1 MTGRPRVLAESPTKT
16 PARVAA
22 RPRLLMLVQTLPYP
36 PDSGVAIRTYNV
48 MRLLARDYDVT
59 ALCFYRVKHGQVSR
73 DLDACVRGLSSIAS
87 VRAFAIP
94 QEHSR
99 LRLLWDHGRS
109 VLTRKVYTDYA
120 YESEEF
126 AAAVRAEVARGD
138 YALVHIDSLDLAPYL
153 RFLGDL
159 PVVCVHHNVESALL
173 RRRAGVAKSA
183 ILKRYLSFQATL
195 MERAEREWCPR
206 VDLNVV
212 VSPDDAK
219 GIAAIAPT
227 ARVELVPNGVDIETY
242 RPGVVTNP
250 RGVVFVGGTTWFPNR
265 DALEF
270 FAQDVLPILR
280 ARVPDVQITWAGRS
294 SEAERVSFRERYDIE
309 LTGYLDDIRPT
320 VASAACYIVPLR
332 VGGGTRLKILDAWS
346 MGKAIVS
353 TAVGCEGLAAADG
366 QNILI
371 RDDPTGFA
379 DAIAEVLLDPALRE
393 RLGRA
398 GRASVEERY
407 SWDVIGGSMARAY
420 HDVTARR
427 G

>member
-1 MTGRPRVLAESPTKT
+1 
-16 PARVAA
+16 
-22 RPRLLMLVQTLPYP
+22 MLVQTLPFP

-59 ALCFYRVKHGQVSR
+59 ALCFYRVKHGQASR
-73 DLDACVRGLSSIAS
+73 DLDACVRGLGKIAR

-99 LRLLWDHGRS
+99 ARLLWDHGRS

-120 YESEEF
+120 YESAEF
-126 AAAVRAEVARGD
+126 AAAVRAEVASGD
-138 YALVHIDSLDLAPYL
+138 YALAHVDSLDLAPYFRL
-153 RFLGDL
+153 LGDL
-159 PVVCVHHNVESALL
+159 PVVCVHHNIESALL

-183 ILKRYLSFQATL
+183 LLRRYLAFQADL

-206 VDLNVV
+206 VRLNVV

-219 GIAAIAPT
+219 GIAALAPT
-227 ARVELVPNGVDIETY
+227 ARVELVPNGVDIDTY
-242 RPGVVTNP
+242 QPGTVTDP

-280 ARVPDVQITWAGRS
+280 TRVPDVHITWAGRS
-294 SEAERVSFRERYDIE
+294 SEEERIAYREKYGIE

-320 VASAACYIVPLR
+320 VAAAACYIVPLR

-353 TAVGCEGLAAADG
+353 TSVGCEGLVTADG
-366 QNILI
+366 ENILI
-371 RDDPTGFA
+371 RDDPATFA
-379 DAIAEVLLDPALRE
+379 EAIAQVLLDPALRE

-398 GRASVEERY
+398 GRIGVEERY
-407 SWDVIGGSMARAY
+407 SWDVIGRSMARAY

>member
-1 MTGRPRVLAESPTKT
+1 
-16 PARVAA
+16 
-22 RPRLLMLVQTLPYP
+22 MLVQTLPYP

-48 MRLLARDYDVT
+48 MRLLSRNYDVT

-73 DLDACVRGLSSIAS
+73 DLEACVRGLSSLAR

-99 LRLLWDHGRS
+99 LRLLWDHSRS
-109 VLTRKVYTDYA
+109 VLTRRVYTDYA

-126 AAAVRAEVARGD
+126 AAAVRTEVATGD
-138 YALVHIDSLDLAPYL
+138 YALVHVDSLDLAPYL
-153 RFLGDL
+153 RLLGDL

-183 ILKRYLSFQATL
+183 VLKRYLAFQADL

-206 VDLNVV
+206 VSLNVV

-227 ARVELVPNGVDIETY
+227 ARVELVPNGVDIDTY
-242 RPGVVTNP
+242 QPGAVTDP
-250 RGVVFVGGTTWFPNR
+250 LGVVFVGGTTWFPNR

-270 FAQDVLPILR
+270 FAQDILPILR
-280 ARVPDVQITWAGRS
+280 ARVPGVHVTWAGRS
-294 SEAERVSFRERYDIE
+294 TAAERTVFREKYGIE

-320 VASAACYIVPLR
+320 VAAAACYIVPLR

-353 TAVGCEGLAAADG
+353 TAVGCEGLETVDG
-366 QNILI
+366 DNILV
-371 RDDPTGFA
+371 RDDPEGFA
-379 DAIAEVLLDPALRE
+379 DAIARVLLDPALRE

-398 GRASVEERY
+398 GRAGVEARY

-420 HDVTARR
+420 HDVMARR